1 MVALRVPE
9 MFFLPA
15 ETREN
20 LKFLRKIDVFHLVLK
35 FCSNINEGIGIQ
47 LPFYFVILVN
57 IAASFIRLI
66 FSFCGSGFWV
76 DISRIAVSKKC
87 LQLNSK
93 TDLTT
98 IGLLLEFFYW
108 NMPRFIVFTS
118 ACTEICKKCS
128 NVFLFLRYQKFSIVD
143 LWGILVCFLNVPELF
158 SHRVL

>member
-1 MVALRVPE
+1 MALRVPE
-9 MFFLPA
+9 KFFLPA
-15 ETREN
+15 KTREN

-76 DISRIAVSKKC
+76 DVSRIAVSRKC

-98 IGLLLEFFYW
+98 IGLLLEFFLLEYASFHRFHICLYW
-108 NMPRFIVFTS
+108 NLQEVLKCFPFFTIS
-118 ACTEICKKCS
+118 KIFESWLVGYSGLFFKCAWT
-128 NVFLFLRYQKFSIVD
+128 F
-143 LWGILVCFLNVPELF
+143 
-158 SHRVL
+158 